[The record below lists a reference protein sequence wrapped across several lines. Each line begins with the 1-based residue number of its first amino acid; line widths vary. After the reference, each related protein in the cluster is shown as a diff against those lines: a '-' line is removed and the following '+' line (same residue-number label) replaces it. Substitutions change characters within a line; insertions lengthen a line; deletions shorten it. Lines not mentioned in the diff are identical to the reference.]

1 MLRDIK
7 QKYNELIKTIPEA
20 YKVKKR
26 LYSPKSLNEYQIV
39 SLMKL
44 FSSNDKG
51 DGMISY
57 DTLYEILGK
66 ANLQFKTSNEEIDE
80 LLKFSFDDE
89 NDFLNSKRNGINF
102 STLLYIVDTLKRE
115 KLVLVYF
122 KNSLNYVIFFLLIL
136 LLVLYL
142 NLFYSKY

>member
-1 MLRDIK
+1 
-7 QKYNELIKTIPEA
+7 
-20 YKVKKR
+20 
-26 LYSPKSLNEYQIV
+26 
-39 SLMKL
+39 MKL

-80 LLKFSFDDE
+80 LIKFSFDDE

>member
-7 QKYNELIKTIPEA
+7 QEYNELIKTIPEA

-44 FSSNDKG
+44 FSSNDK
-51 DGMISY
+51 
-57 DTLYEILGK
+57 

-80 LLKFSFDDE
+80 LIKFSFDDE